1 MFSKTLNLISSQVY
15 QVRADGLVV
24 LLEKTRS
31 LFLIILALPIVI
43 LVRILRPLIRIR
55 FGKLISL
62 RIGHLAINTELYLCD
77 RDSSTQSHR
86 TFDVFYHIGPIS
98 SHQLGKMWNKILCV
112 SSCARWLDRVNQL
125 IPGGGDHVVSTS
137 SSRDVYGHL
146 AKTPPHLTFT
156 NEEEEFG
163 KEQLKKLGIPG
174 DYPFVCFHARSFN
187 YCNEMLPKSDWERH
201 NYRDSDIRNYI
212 LAAQELVSRDYYTIR
227 LGYKINE
234 PLRTKNSKIIDYA
247 FHDRTDFL
255 DIYLGAKCRFFIG
268 SACGITSIPMI
279 FRRPIAWTN
288 FIPLEHAP
296 TWGKND
302 LFIPKKLWL
311 REERRF
317 LAFKEIIQ
325 SGIGRFLRSCQYEE
339 RGIEVVENTN
349 DEIVDLVVE
358 MDERL
363 KGLWQSTPEDEELQR
378 RFWALFKPSD
388 LNQVFLTRIGCNFL
402 RQNRE
407 LLN

>member
-1 MFSKTLNLISSQVY
+1 MFSKTLNLISSQ
-15 QVRADGLVV
+15 ADQIRNDRLIV
-24 LLEKTRS
+24 LLEKS
-31 LFLIILALPIVI
+31 LSLLLVLSALPIVI

-77 RDSSTQSHR
+77 GDSSAQNQR

-98 SHQLGKMWNKILCV
+98 NHQLGKMWNKILCV
-112 SSCARWLDRVNQL
+112 FPYARWLDRANQL
-125 IPGGGDHVVSTS
+125 IPGGDDHTVSTS
-137 SSRDVYGHL
+137 LSRDVHGHL

-156 NEEEEFG
+156 NEEEELG
-163 KEQLKKLGIPG
+163 KRQLKKLGIP
-174 DYPFVCFHARSFN
+174 DNHPFVCFHARSFR
-187 YCNEMLPKSDWERH
+187 YCDEMLPKSDWERH
-201 NYRDSDIRNYI
+201 NYRDSDIKNYI
-212 LAAQELVSRDYYTIR
+212 LAAQELVDRDYYTIR
-227 LGYKINE
+227 LGYKVNE
-234 PLRTKNSKIIDYA
+234 PLRTENSKIIDYA

-255 DIYLGAKCRFFIG
+255 DIYLGAKCQFFLG

-311 REERRF
+311 REEKRF
-317 LAFKEIIQ
+317 LTFKEIIQ
-325 SGIGRFLRSCQYEE
+325 SGVGRFLRTRQYQE
-339 RGIEVVENTN
+339 RGIEVIENTS
-349 DEIVDLVVE
+349 DETVDLVVE

-363 KGLWQSTPEDEELQR
+363 KGLWQSTSEDEELQR
-378 RFWALFKPSD
+378 RFWALFRPSD
-388 LNQVFLTRIGCNFL
+388 LNQVFLTRIGCDFL
-402 RQNRE
+402 KQNQE